1 MSRFSILTVHAR
13 AVHVCRAIR
22 EVRGEDEAFVALDRV
37 VGRPGL
43 ERRTEVD
50 AAAAFAAAKGWLAFG
65 DAGAEFALLLE
76 RAP

>member
-1 MSRFSILTVHAR
+1 M
-13 AVHVCRAIR
+13 AVDRLAVRVCRAIR
-22 EVRGEDEAFVALDRV
+22 SVRGEDEAWVELDRL
-37 VGRPGL
+37 VGQPGL

-65 DAGAEFALLLE
+65 DEAASFALLLD

>member
-1 MSRFSILTVHAR
+1 MAVDRL

-22 EVRGEDEAFVALDRV
+22 SVRSEDEAWVALDRL
-37 VGRPGL
+37 VGQPGL
-43 ERRTEVD
+43 ERRSEVD

-65 DAGAEFALLLE
+65 DAAADLAMLLE

>member
-1 MSRFSILTVHAR
+1 M
-13 AVHVCRAIR
+13 AVDTLAVRICRAIR
-22 EVRGEDEAFVALDRV
+22 TVRRDDEAWVALDRL
-37 VGRPGL
+37 VGQPGL

-65 DAGAEFALLLE
+65 DEAASFALLLD

>member
-1 MSRFSILTVHAR
+1 MSRMSTVDTL
-13 AVHVCRAIR
+13 AVRVCHTIR
-22 EVRGEDEAFVALDRV
+22 TVRSEDETWVALDRL
-37 VGRPGL
+37 VGQPGL

-65 DAGAEFALLLE
+65 DAAADFALLLE